1 VPHQEILKY
10 WDVYGQHLEN
20 YRDLSQHHAPVASD
34 ERPVRSDDGRVGVYL
49 LLPSNPEAK
58 SAGRL
63 TFGSP
68 NIQAFSYAKR
78 QFKALLVFSDWL
90 TTGLLPKPEQRRQLL
105 ITVFRDPATL
115 GGGVVYEGYV
125 PPTEEALRTEVE
137 GLLKHLK
144 ASN

>member
-1 VPHQEILKY
+1 
-10 WDVYGQHLEN
+10 
-20 YRDLSQHHAPVASD
+20 VASD
-34 ERPVRSDDGRVGVYL
+34 ERLVRSDDGRVGVYL

-105 ITVFRDPATL
+105 ITVFQEPATL

-137 GLLKHLK
+137 VLLKHFK